1 MDFQV
6 SSAELDDG
14 VASVVVG
21 GEVDLSTAPELK
33 EVLNGVIDGGARLVL
48 VDLSTAT
55 FIDSTTLGVLMGAVK
70 RVRPDGGEIAIACD
84 DPNIRKIFEIT
95 LLDRVFA
102 IFDTARRRGP
112 APSRG
117 ASEGGHRR
125 GSRWLRRFANVTVLP
140 VGRHSRSS
148 ARRSASG

>member
-1 MDFQV
+1 VSSLDFKV
-6 SSAELDDG
+6 SSAELGNG

-33 EVLNGVIDGGARLVL
+33 EVLNGVIDGGARFVL

-70 RVRPDGGEIAIACD
+70 RVRPDGGEIAIACK

-102 IFDTARRRGP
+102 IFDTPDEGAQHLR
-112 APSRG
+112 RG
-117 ASEGGHRR
+117 ASEGGHRAAT
-125 GSRWLRRFANVTVLP
+125 SVA
-140 VGRHSRSS
+140 
-148 ARRSASG
+148 

>member
-1 MDFQV
+1 VEFRV
-6 SSAELDDG
+6 SSAELSEG
-14 VASVVVG
+14 VSSVIVG

-84 DPNIRKIFEIT
+84 DANIRKIFEIT
-95 LLDRVFA
+95 LLDRVFG
-102 IFDTARRRGP
+102 IFDTPEAGAEHLRRV
-112 APSRG
+112 AD
-117 ASEGGHRR
+117 GGH
-125 GSRWLRRFANVTVLP
+125 P
-140 VGRHSRSS
+140 VSPVS
-148 ARRSASG
+148 

>member
-1 MDFQV
+1 MEFRV

-14 VASVVVG
+14 VSSVIVG

-33 EVLNGVIDGGARLVL
+33 EVLNGVIDGGSRLIL
-48 VDLSTAT
+48 VDLSKAT

-95 LLDRVFA
+95 LLDRVFG
-102 IFDTARRRGP
+102 IFDTAQAGADHLRHVADGDHP
-112 APSRG
+112 AS
-117 ASEGGHRR
+117 
-125 GSRWLRRFANVTVLP
+125 P
-140 VGRHSRSS
+140 VS
-148 ARRSASG
+148 